1 MLAMLSKINPLL
13 LTLVLCVFWS
23 VFQPGNSF
31 AENGTFKAPAIEGVL
46 HTNGMEILDAQGNE
60 VVFRGVNVSGME
72 WGAGSPWGKTCK
84 DPQWG
89 NKFGCYGV
97 PPESMYDNIASW
109 GFNMVRIPISWA
121 NIENIQGGPY
131 NEAYLE
137 ALDHIVSEF
146 QQRNIAVI
154 FSMHQWAWSPNF
166 FATKPQT
173 GERIH
178 GNGWPVWL
186 YPSTWFTTNPVTG
199 TKRAIPL
206 TSGSDGQQAASRE
219 FFLNN
224 RIVNGQ
230 KIQDRFID
238 VWTYIAQRYASY
250 ENVIGADII
259 NEPSQNQK
267 TELEQLYLNTGEA
280 IASVN
285 PQFLLIFEKSLSSPN
300 TLNPQFFLQSQDFPT
315 GKAVYSS
322 HLYAGTWDQS
332 GFPIIGKVVLS
343 QELSKIQLWN
353 VPLWIGE
360 FHCIMQGNLVNT
372 KQTGKMLGFMK
383 KEGNMGNGV
392 TDISWSYWAYQKDSQ
407 PLAGVNGT
415 GPINWGLVT
424 ALQGGF

>member
-1 MLAMLSKINPLL
+1 
-13 LTLVLCVFWS
+13 
-23 VFQPGNSF
+23 
-31 AENGTFKAPAIEGVL
+31 
-46 HTNGMEILDAQGNE
+46 
-60 VVFRGVNVSGME
+60 
-72 WGAGSPWGKTCK
+72 
-84 DPQWG
+84 
-89 NKFGCYGV
+89 
-97 PPESMYDNIASW
+97 
-109 GFNMVRIPISWA
+109 
-121 NIENIQGGPY
+121 
-131 NEAYLE
+131 
-137 ALDHIVSEF
+137 
-146 QQRNIAVI
+146 
-154 FSMHQWAWSPNF
+154 MHQWAWSPNF

-186 YPSTWFTTNPVTG
+186 YPSTWFTTDPVTG
-199 TKRAIPL
+199 KKRAIHL
-206 TSGSDGQQAASRE
+206 TNGYDGQQAASRE

-259 NEPSQNQK
+259 NEPYQNQK
-267 TELEQLYLNTGEA
+267 TELEQLYLNTGRA

-300 TLNPQFFLQSQDFPT
+300 TLKPQFFLQSPDFPA

-322 HLYAGTWDQS
+322 HLYAGTWDQP

-343 QELSKIQLWN
+343 QELSKIQLWK

-383 KEGNMGNGV
+383 KDGAMGNGV

-407 PLAGVNGT
+407 PLAGVNGA
-415 GPINWGLVT
+415 GPIDWGLVT
-424 ALQGGF
+424 ALQEGF